1 MALLKL
7 EKKLSFFLKILQNLL
22 SILELFKNL
31 RTRPGPSQLT
41 EASLTRLTKPY
52 TTRTPYRPG
61 GSLRFDS
68 TPSPTGEHG
77 STLASPG
84 STLTTQ
90 PSSDITFTDGLSFNP
105 QYSPL
110 KPAFPELLRNIQ
122 NQFRLGG
129 GDN

>member
-7 EKKLSFFLKILQNLL
+7 EEKTLVFLKILQNLS

-52 TTRTPYRPG
+52 TTRTPYNPG
-61 GSLRFDS
+61 GSLRFDP

-77 STLASPG
+77 SNLASPG

-90 PSSDITFTDGLSFNP
+90 PSSDTTFTHALAFNP
-105 QYSPL
+105 HYSPL

-122 NQFRLGG
+122 NQFR
-129 GDN
+129 